1 MSFFTNKK
9 IWQKIVIIL
18 LLVLLF
24 QFALAGSV
32 HASVTSVILE
42 PITGLLA
49 NLGDGIMEI
58 MQKTFLG
65 MKSSGAWIEES
76 NNIWLNILI
85 AVVAIAAATVAV
97 AATIASG
104 GLALTVI
111 LAAAGAVIKISAGAA
126 VAFFAVNTLHLG
138 ESRILFARVS
148 TYTTSYFSK

>member
-1 MSFFTNKK
+1 MSFFTNKR

-18 LLVLLF
+18 LLVLFF

-32 HASVTSVILE
+32 HAGVTSVILE

-58 MQKTFLG
+58 MQKTFMG
-65 MKSSGAWIEES
+65 MESSGAWVEET
-76 NNIWLNILI
+76 NNIWLNILV
-85 AVVAIAAATVAV
+85 AVVAIAAATIAV

-111 LAAAGAVIKISAGAA
+111 LAAAGAVIKIGAGAA
-126 VAFFAVNTLHLG
+126 VAFLAVNTLHLG
-138 ESRILFARVS
+138 ESRFLFTRIS
-148 TYTTSYFSK
+148 TDSTSDF